1 MLLLFSPRK
10 NYKRPAE
17 RGDNPI
23 SPKKKSKGDT
33 LTTGGS
39 VTGSNQLSRSASP
52 KKVPTDARSTRRTRS
67 KSRLSSNP
75 ACNTRSKRGNLL

>member
-10 NYKRPAE
+10 NYKRPAD
-17 RGDNPI
+17 RGDNPL

-52 KKVPTDARSTRRTRS
+52 KKVPADARSTRS